1 MEGLMQVAGQ
11 LIMYPD
17 SREFILKA
25 IAEWSEFYR
34 FPLNGE
40 KMDGWNINLT
50 FMVVYILEL
59 QSVLL
64 LDYGLILIIYGL
76 ILIIFQI
83 VLQLITIKYG
93 YVLLIL
99 K

>member
-1 MEGLMQVAGQ
+1 MKLEMELFSTDTVKNVTRKIKMTHTKPEYQEVRHYLHNLNMEGLMQVAGQ

-40 KMDGWNINLT
+40 K
-50 FMVVYILEL
+50 VE
-59 QSVLL
+59 
-64 LDYGLILIIYGL
+64 
-76 ILIIFQI
+76 
-83 VLQLITIKYG
+83 
-93 YVLLIL
+93 
-99 K
+99 